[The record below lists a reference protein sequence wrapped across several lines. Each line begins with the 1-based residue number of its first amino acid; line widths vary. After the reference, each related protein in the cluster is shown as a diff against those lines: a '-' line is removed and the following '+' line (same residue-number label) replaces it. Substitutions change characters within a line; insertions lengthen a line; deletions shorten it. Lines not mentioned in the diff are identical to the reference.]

1 MASRLVATLVSFM
14 VVSIMT
20 MQAKAQVL
28 VLPSGQIASVGTT
41 VNVPDGGFVL
51 LGSVCYGAEGMIQQR
66 FFGIPCLWGV
76 GGVPVWNHRAYG
88 AYNSQPQIYLG
99 ARVHNFEMLDCN
111 TLLQGQQILATEPT
125 AGLLPSKEKPL
136 PTRIPSALKRSF
148 SSER

>member
-76 GGVPVWNHRAYG
+76 GGVPVWSYRAYG

-99 ARVHNFEMLDCN
+99 ARLHNFEMLDRN
-111 TLLQGQQILATEPT
+111 TLLQGQQILATERAT
-125 AGLLPSKEKPL
+125 GLLPSKEKPL

>member
-20 MQAKAQVL
+20 VQAKAQVL

-76 GGVPVWNHRAYG
+76 GGVPVWSYRAYG

-99 ARVHNFEMLDCN
+99 ARLHNFEMLDRN
-111 TLLQGQQILATEPT
+111 TLLQGQQILATERAT
-125 AGLLPSKEKPL
+125 GLLPSKEKPL

>member
-1 MASRLVATLVSFM
+1 MAGRLVTALVSFM

-20 MQAKAQVL
+20 EQAKAQVL

-51 LGSVCYGAEGMIQQR
+51 LGSVCYGAEGMVQQR
-66 FFGIPCLWGV
+66 LSGLPYLWCV
-76 GGVPVWNHRAYG
+76 GGMPVWNHRAYG

-99 ARVHNFEMLDCN
+99 ARIHNFEMLDRN
-111 TLLQGQQILATEPT
+111 ILHQGRQILATER
-125 AGLLPSKEKPL
+125 AARLLPPKEKPL